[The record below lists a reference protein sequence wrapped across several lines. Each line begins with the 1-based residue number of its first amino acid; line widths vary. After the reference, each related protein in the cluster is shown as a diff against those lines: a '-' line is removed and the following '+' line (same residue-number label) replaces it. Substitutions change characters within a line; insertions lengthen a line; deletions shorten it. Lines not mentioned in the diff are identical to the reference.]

1 VTLRERLRALA
12 AGLTPRA
19 VLETLAGV
27 QMLDLELPTTDGR
40 WLVLRRH
47 TQPAPAV
54 ALVLGQLKLKLP
66 EQSPPRLSAERK
78 LTI

>member
-12 AGLTPRA
+12 VGLTPRA

-54 ALVLGQLKLKLP
+54 ALGVAQ
-66 EQSPPRLSAERK
+66 
-78 LTI
+78 